1 VGRLQIAD
9 LPGASLCHALE
20 SSTWESTQRREVLGH
35 PNQVRPERGANEGVL
50 GFRSADEGVPER
62 AAQGAA
68 SSCSTQAEP
77 INAACEC
84 QNPMLVSS
92 DKSVYACAASKA
104 YRHNSRAGPGR

>member
-1 VGRLQIAD
+1 MGRLPIAD
-9 LPGASLCHALE
+9 LLGASLCHALE
-20 SSTWESTQRREVLGH
+20 SRGSQKAFLTRH
-35 PNQVRPERGANEGVL
+35 PKQVRPERGANEGVL